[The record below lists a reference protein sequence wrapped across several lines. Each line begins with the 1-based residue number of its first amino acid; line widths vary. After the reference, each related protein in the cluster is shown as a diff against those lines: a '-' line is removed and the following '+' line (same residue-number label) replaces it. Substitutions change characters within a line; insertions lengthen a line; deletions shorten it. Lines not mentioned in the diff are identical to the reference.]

1 MTCKVLEPKGSSNTN
16 VSKTNVIFLR
26 RSAVLRGRGRH
37 NSFAVAGPV
46 GAAGPHA
53 GHIVAMERT
62 TLHILGGECRS
73 RAEQARVAFALGHHA
88 EVYGDIEELLERPPQ
103 EGIII
108 AGDEGLADTVRRL
121 IARLGERGIWLPV
134 VIASDHP
141 DIDRAVVA
149 IKAGA
154 LDYLRLPFEMGA
166 FARRLAA
173 ILTEAGEHAA
183 RRRREVEA
191 QRDIALLSRR
201 ERQVLE
207 LLSSGCANK
216 EIARRLAISPRTV
229 EIHRG
234 NMMTKLGAHHAADA
248 VRLWIDAEQAAA
260 QSAEPSGQD
269 PDDLPS
275 IAGRIGP
282 HLANP
287 RRRVRRRLQRQ

>member
-1 MTCKVLEPKGSSNTN
+1 
-16 VSKTNVIFLR
+16 
-26 RSAVLRGRGRH
+26 
-37 NSFAVAGPV
+37 
-46 GAAGPHA
+46 
-53 GHIVAMERT
+53 MERT
-62 TLHILGGECRS
+62 TLHILGGECRA

-88 EVYGDIEELLERPPQ
+88 EVYGDLNELLDRPPHD
-103 EGIII
+103 GIII
-108 AGDEGLADTVRRL
+108 AADEGESDSARRL

-134 VIASDHP
+134 VMASSEP
-141 DIDRAVVA
+141 DIDRAVAA

-173 ILTEAGEHAA
+173 ILVEAGQHAE

-207 LLSSGCANK
+207 LLSAGCANK

-234 NMMTKLGAHHAADA
+234 NMMTKLGANHAADA
-248 VRLWIDAEQAAA
+248 VRLWIDGQHAAA
-260 QSAEPSGQD
+260 QNAETPGHD
-269 PDDLPS
+269 PDDLPG
-275 IAGRIGP
+275 IAGRIGA
-282 HLANP
+282 HLAVP
-287 RRRVRRRLQRQ
+287 RRRVRRRVQRQ